1 MAQAVSLYIGEALG
15 LSLSRLPAWL
25 ATSIALL
32 AVLSAPGCSLP
43 LNSMFEK
50 NDAASEQVGAT
61 GSIDRGLQSAEAGMP
76 SESDL
81 AHARAAASDAI
92 ARESND
98 SSTPWSNPES
108 GAGGNITPL
117 GKSYSQGDLR
127 CRGFL
132 ASYTRGTT
140 QSWLQGEAC
149 RTASGKWEVRNLR
162 PLSQG

>member
-1 MAQAVSLYIGEALG
+1 
-15 LSLSRLPAWL
+15 
-25 ATSIALL
+25 
-32 AVLSAPGCSLP
+32 
-43 LNSMFEK
+43 
-50 NDAASEQVGAT
+50 
-61 GSIDRGLQSAEAGMP
+61 MP

-117 GKSYSQGDLR
+117 
-127 CRGFL
+127 L
-132 ASYTRGTT
+132 ASRIVREIYGAGA
-140 QSWLQGEAC
+140 SWRVTHAALPSPGYRAKLAGV
-149 RTASGKWEVRNLR
+149 ASGKWEVRNLR